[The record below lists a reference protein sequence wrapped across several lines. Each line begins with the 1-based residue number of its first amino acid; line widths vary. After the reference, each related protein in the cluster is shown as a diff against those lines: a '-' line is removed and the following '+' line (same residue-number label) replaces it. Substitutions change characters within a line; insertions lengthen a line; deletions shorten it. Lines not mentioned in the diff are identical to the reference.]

1 MKSIVVTGSFDDIR
15 SRQIRFLQEASQL
28 GKVHVHLWSDEV
40 VRNLTGKAPRLTAA
54 ERHYFIQAIR
64 YVDHVSL
71 VTGDINP
78 DQIPQTARMLG
89 RVVTAYDAPLVQ
101 YRGLGLFRN
110 IREPRVLWIGLDID
124 PVIRKMK
131 AELDRELKQLGF
143 RIDRKDFR
151 PHLTL
156 ARIKWMQNKDAL
168 RELLHAYKDY
178 FFQESTIR
186 NLVFYESVLSRE
198 GPSYKVI
205 KSVPFKYAVP

>member
-1 MKSIVVTGSFDDIR
+1 MKRTFIAIKTEPEEKIKDCIAHSKACLRGEKIKWVSPLQLHFTLA
-15 SRQIRFLQEASQL
+15 FL
-28 GKVHVHLWSDEV
+28 
-40 VRNLTGKAPRLTAA
+40 
-54 ERHYFIQAIR
+54 
-64 YVDHVSL
+64 
-71 VTGDINP
+71 GDSSP
-78 DQIPQTARMLG
+78 DQVSQTARMLG

-156 ARIKWMQNKDAL
+156 ARIKWLQNKDAL
-168 RELLHAYKDY
+168 RDLLHAYKDY